1 MTHRYDLVIRGGTL
15 ADGTGAPIREA
26 DVAVED
32 GRIAAVGRIEGSGR
46 EEIEA
51 KGLLVTPGFVDI
63 HTHYD
68 GQATWDDRLQPSSW
82 HGVTTAVMGNCGVG
96 FAPVRPKDHDRLIE
110 LMEGVEDIPGAAL
123 HEGLDW
129 SWESFPDY
137 LGRLGACRY
146 DIDICAQLPHGAL
159 RVFVMGERGAR
170 LEAATDDDIAE
181 MRRLTGEA
189 MRAGAIGF
197 STSRTLNHRTVK
209 GDPTPSLRATE
220 AELAGIALGLK
231 DAGSGVF
238 EMISDF
244 EDQAAEFAMIRRL
257 VEMSGRPL
265 SLSLGQSH
273 RDPEGWRRLLGRIG
287 EAARDG
293 LEIRAQV
300 APRPIGT
307 LYGLQSSANPFSTH
321 PSFRAIADKPLAEK
335 VAALRDPEFRAR
347 LLAEMPAGHPA
358 TVKRLSDFSRIFPLG
373 EQPDYEPSRE
383 RSVAAMAAQQGRE
396 PADLVC
402 DLLIE
407 DEGRAFLFAPF
418 SNYALYNLD
427 ACGEMM
433 RDPNTVMGLGD
444 GGAHVGLISDASFTT
459 YLLSHWGRDRAHGR
473 LPLETLVKKQT
484 ADTARAVG
492 LFDRG
497 IVAPGMKADLNVI
510 DFDRLAVE
518 RPSMAFD
525 LPAGGKRLLQR
536 ARGYEATIVSGAVTY
551 RNGEAMDA
559 LPGRLV
565 RGAQSAP
572 ATAS

>member
-1 MTHRYDLVIRGGTL
+1 MTHRYDLVIRGGML
-15 ADGTGAPIREA
+15 ADGTGAPLREA
-26 DVAVED
+26 DIAVED

-46 EEIEA
+46 EEVGA

-82 HGVTTAVMGNCGVG
+82 HGVTTAIMGNCGVG

-129 SWESFPDY
+129 FWESFPDY

-159 RVFVMGERGAR
+159 RVFVMGERGAK
-170 LEAATDDDIAE
+170 LEAATDKDIAE

-197 STSRTLNHRTVK
+197 STSRTLNHRTAK

-220 AELAGIALGLK
+220 AELTGIALGLR

-244 EDQAAEFAMIRRL
+244 EDQAAEFAMIRKL
-257 VEMSGRPL
+257 VEISGRPL

-321 PSFRAIADKPLAEK
+321 PSFRAIADKTLTEK
-335 VAALRDPEFRAR
+335 VAAFRDPDFRAR
-347 LLAEMPAGHPA
+347 LLAETPAGNPA
-358 TVKRLSDFSRIFPLG
+358 TVKRLTDFSRIFPLG
-373 EQPDYEPSRE
+373 DRPDYEPARE
-383 RSVAAMAAQQGRE
+383 RSVAAMAAQQ
-396 PADLVC
+396 
-402 DLLIE
+402 
-407 DEGRAFLFAPF
+407 
-418 SNYALYNLD
+418 
-427 ACGEMM
+427 
-433 RDPNTVMGLGD
+433 
-444 GGAHVGLISDASFTT
+444 
-459 YLLSHWGRDRAHGR
+459 
-473 LPLETLVKKQT
+473 
-484 ADTARAVG
+484 
-492 LFDRG
+492 
-497 IVAPGMKADLNVI
+497 
-510 DFDRLAVE
+510 
-518 RPSMAFD
+518 
-525 LPAGGKRLLQR
+525 
-536 ARGYEATIVSGAVTY
+536 
-551 RNGEAMDA
+551 
-559 LPGRLV
+559 
-565 RGAQSAP
+565 
-572 ATAS
+572 